1 MKNFS
6 HFIRKNLST
15 ILMCLIM
22 LYGSILPSIASATT
36 TAGTKAITN
45 VICLATNELTGPVGR
60 AIAIVII
67 ASLAISLFLGKV
79 SWGLAIAT
87 IIGLSILF
95 GAKDLVN
102 LLTANTTAIC

>member
-6 HFIRKNLST
+6 YFIRKNLST
-15 ILMCLIM
+15 ILMCLVM
-22 LYGSILPSIASATT
+22 LYGSVFPSIASATT
-36 TAGTKAITN
+36 GTAAITN
-45 VICLATNELTGPVGR
+45 VICRATNELTGPVGR

-95 GAKDLVN
+95 GAQSIVQ
-102 LLTANTTAIC
+102 LLTGNSSSIC